1 MTRDK
6 SGSIEQEKSN
16 SKANFDPL
24 KPIKGKLM
32 KLLQDDIKQETDE
45 YHKNI
50 RKQTY
55 KKIRQ

>member
-1 MTRDK
+1 MTRER
-6 SGSIEQEKSN
+6 SSSIEKEKSN

-24 KPIKGKLM
+24 KPIKGRLR

-50 RKQTY
+50 RK
-55 KKIRQ
+55 